1 MIEDVGGGMELLER
15 RKIQYDGV
23 HCRFDLEQLSPR
35 AMVLKISGTD
45 VGEFGETPMLTL
57 TEWLAA
63 TTTPVE
69 FFIDARDVRGASID
83 VSGEWAQWLGSHK
96 GRLHKVTMLTGS
108 RFIHVTAEFV
118 RRFADLEGMMWICTE
133 PEVFDRA
140 LSEAQEI
147 HV

>member
-1 MIEDVGGGMELLER
+1 MSIMELLER

-35 AMVLKISGTD
+35 AMLLKISGTD
-45 VGEFGETPMLTL
+45 VGEFGEAPMLTL
-57 TEWLAA
+57 SEWLAG
-63 TTTPVE
+63 TTAPVE
-69 FFIDARDVRGASID
+69 FFIDARDVRGASIE

-96 GRLHKVTMLTGS
+96 DRLRKVTMLTGS
-108 RFIHVTAEFV
+108 RFIHITAEFV
-118 RRFADLEGMMWICTE
+118 RRFADLEGKMRICTE
-133 PEVFDRA
+133 PDVFDRV

>member
-1 MIEDVGGGMELLER
+1 MELLER

-35 AMVLKISGTD
+35 AMLLKISGTD
-45 VGEFGETPMLTL
+45 VGEFGEAPMLTL
-57 TEWLAA
+57 SEWLAG

-69 FFIDARDVRGASID
+69 LFPVDFFIDARDVRGASID

-96 GRLHKVTMLTGS
+96 DRLRKVTMLTGS
-108 RFIHVTAEFV
+108 RFIHITAEFV
-118 RRFADLEGMMWICTE
+118 RRFADLEGKMWICTE